1 MHGTI
6 TQLREDIDRI
16 DRFLVELLNQ
26 RATAVVRIGQIKKRE
41 GLQVEDSS
49 READV
54 VKRAEDSNRG
64 PFSRNAI
71 RNLFKAIMSESRK
84 LQA

>member
-1 MHGTI
+1 MHKTI
-6 TQLREDIDRI
+6 TELREDIDRI
-16 DRFLVELLNQ
+16 DRQLVELLNN
-26 RATAVVRIGQIKKRE
+26 RANVVMQIGQIKRME

-49 READV
+49 REEDIV
-54 VKRAEDSNRG
+54 RLAEDSNPG

-71 RNLFKAIMSESRK
+71 RNIFMAIMSESRK

>member
-1 MHGTI
+1 MHETI
-6 TQLREDIDRI
+6 TELREDIDRM
-16 DRFLVELLNQ
+16 DRQLVELLNS
-26 RATAVVRIGQIKKRE
+26 RAAVVMRIGQIKKME

-49 READV
+49 REEDI
-54 VKRAEDSNRG
+54 VKLAEDSNRG

-71 RNLFKAIMSESRK
+71 NNIFRTIMSESRK